1 MVNSMTERFY
11 QFSAITV
18 RICAAKSQMYKDDGI
33 LSSFIT
39 KNKEFDYSLELQM
52 VEKVDPPEGECVFC
66 DSGLRVYRNG
76 KKQIRYE
83 GPVRE
88 NTDGAYLRV
97 SREGMFGVAQLKRQ
111 SHFERLTP
119 KTVLNCI
126 EAEHL
131 ILQHSG
137 FFLHASFI
145 DRNGKAVLFTAPS
158 GTGKSTQA
166 ELWCQLRGATQING
180 DRAAVRV
187 ASDGTVRADGVPY
200 SGSSG
205 ICKNV
210 SLPLEA
216 VVYLTQSPETR
227 LTPLFG
233 VKAFQRIWE
242 GCSVNTW
249 NKEDVCS
256 CSRTIMTMLT
266 TVPVLHLAC
275 TPDESAVFALE
286 QALEKLK

>member
-1 MVNSMTERFY
+1 MVNSIMERFY
-11 QFSAITV
+11 QFSGITV
-18 RICAAKSQMYKDDGI
+18 RICAEKSQMYKDDGI
-33 LSSFIT
+33 LFPFIT
-39 KNKEFDYSLELQM
+39 ENKEFDYSLEFQM
-52 VEKVDPPEGECVFC
+52 VEKVSPPEGECVFC
-66 DSGLRVYRNG
+66 DSGLRIYQNG

-88 NTDGAYLRV
+88 NTDRAYLRV

-111 SHFERLTP
+111 SHFERITP
-119 KTVLNCI
+119 KTVLNSI

-131 ILQHSG
+131 ILQNSG
-137 FFLHASFI
+137 FLLHASFI
-145 DRNGKAVLFTAPS
+145 DRKGKAILFTAPS

-166 ELWCQLRGATQING
+166 ELWCKLRGATQING

-187 ASDGTVRADGVPY
+187 ASDGTVWADGVPY

-216 VVYLTQSPETR
+216 VVYLTQSPKTR

-233 VKAFQRIWE
+233 AKAFRRIWE
-242 GCSVNTW
+242 GCSINTW
-249 NKEDVCS
+249 NKDDVFS
-256 CSRTIMTMLT
+256 CSQTIMTMLT

-275 TPDESAVFALE
+275 TPDESAVLALE
-286 QALEKLK
+286 QALEELK